1 MPGKKFPALNFRG
14 THMPAVQKQTPF
26 FDFTDDRSMPH
37 LPLPPSL
44 EEIRMSLA
52 PNNSRCPL
60 NEILAGSANERHLRT
75 LRRFAL
81 NAYRQLNHSCRGN
94 SFGIYSLADQGKAFV
109 VRKFAETV
117 GLPFAHVQSKELASL
132 EMLLQLMRDACDKA
146 GTPLQYLDADPV
158 RDYYLPPCIV
168 FFEDAHQMQRS
179 LLTGPLVGAMDM
191 EDGYM
196 PIRVGGK
203 MQIVDCWEVCWIA
216 STTDRRRI
224 PAAFSKRLTTTIE
237 WTPMDEETLTR
248 IVRAG
253 VKKTA
258 NSACGRDLPDSVCA
272 LIARYA
278 KTPMRA
284 VYDFTPKVFQQKRLM
299 PSCSW
304 AECCEIVAKDI
315 RR

>member
-1 MPGKKFPALNFRG
+1 
-14 THMPAVQKQTPF
+14 MPAVQKQTPF

-44 EEIRMSLA
+44 EETRMSLA
-52 PNNSRCPL
+52 PNNSGCPL
-60 NEILAGSANERHLRT
+60 NEIIAGSANEL
-75 LRRFAL
+75 
-81 NAYRQLNHSCRGN
+81 S
-94 SFGIYSLADQGKAFV
+94 
-109 VRKFAETV
+109 
-117 GLPFAHVQSKELASL
+117 
-132 EMLLQLMRDACDKA
+132 
-146 GTPLQYLDADPV
+146 
-158 RDYYLPPCIV
+158 
-168 FFEDAHQMQRS
+168 
-179 LLTGPLVGAMDM
+179 GPLVRAMGM

-196 PIRVGGK
+196 PTRVGGE

-216 STTDRRRI
+216 STTDRRRL
-224 PAAFSKRLTTTIE
+224 PTAFSKRLTTTIE

-253 VKKTA
+253 VTKTA
-258 NSACGRDLPDSVCA
+258 NSACGRDLTDSVCA